1 MNLPAKR
8 VENHTGDQKYWS
20 YSVDNNNKDTLK
32 HGSMIGTGHNDTH
45 IPIWRGQAQNF
56 DLLGRRDLGR
66 IRGKILKLS
75 AL

>member
-1 MNLPAKR
+1 MAWATK
-8 VENHTGDQKYWS
+8 
-20 YSVDNNNKDTLK
+20 NKDTLK

-56 DLLGRRDLGR
+56 DLLGRRDSGY

>member
-1 MNLPAKR
+1 MAWATK
-8 VENHTGDQKYWS
+8 
-20 YSVDNNNKDTLK
+20 NKDTLK

-45 IPIWRGQAQNF
+45 IPIWHGQAQNF
-56 DLLGRRDLGR
+56 DPLGRRDFGY